1 MKNLNSNKEQNLQ
14 IFVIKNYEQLK
25 QLIRHISIAEYNQ
38 LVMERENFLED
49 GDKINPTE
57 YVLVDT
63 ARHKLLSL
71 ASVEDYEN
79 GVRHIS
85 SLYTPDHTE
94 RKKGYA
100 SRVLDEIF
108 EISKNEGFRYI
119 HLNAMGEAGK
129 RIYRKKGFVPV
140 SRDIEFET
148 IDFVSSY
155 KILNEKNWQYSK
167 VFYNV
172 LRDIDGTKKTVAEG
186 FDDLK
191 PLISSNAYGE
201 NWEGYND
208 PILNVMSNII
218 EYARSMEDNN
228 FKKTFIK
235 LNFDRNDDSVS
246 THEFLNKR
254 YDDIKD
260 ILNGIRLLNASE
272 KYIASRK
279 VDTKSV
285 TETQPKISTKRAK
298 ILNVVKKDDKDAVKE
313 RTYKGY

>member
-1 MKNLNSNKEQNLQ
+1 MKSLNSNKEQNLQ
-14 IFVIKNYEQLK
+14 IFVIKNYEHLK
-25 QLIRHISIAEYNQ
+25 QLRSYISIAEYNQ
-38 LVMERENFLED
+38 LIMEREGFLED

-71 ASVEDYEN
+71 ASVEDCEN

-94 RKKGYA
+94 RKKGFA

-119 HLNAMGEAGK
+119 HLNAMGESGK

-140 SRDIEFET
+140 SRDVEFET

-155 KILNEKNWQYSK
+155 KMLNEKNWQYSK

-172 LRDIDGTKKTVAEG
+172 LRNIDGTKKTVAEG

-191 PLISSNAYGE
+191 PLISNAYGE

-218 EYARSMEDNN
+218 EYSRSMEDND
-228 FKKTFIK
+228 FKKTLIK
-235 LNFDRNDDSVS
+235 LNLDRNDDSVS

-260 ILNGIRLLNASE
+260 ILNGVRLLNASE

-279 VDTKSV
+279 VDTKIV
-285 TETQPKISTKRAK
+285 TETKTQLSSKRAK
-298 ILNVVKKDDKDAVKE
+298 ILNVVKKDNKDAVME
-313 RTYKGY
+313 RTYKG